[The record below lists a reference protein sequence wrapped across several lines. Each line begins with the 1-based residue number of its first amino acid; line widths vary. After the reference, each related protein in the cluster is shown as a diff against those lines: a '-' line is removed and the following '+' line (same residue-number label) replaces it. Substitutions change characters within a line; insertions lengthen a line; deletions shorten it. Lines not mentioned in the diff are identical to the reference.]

1 MTVGSSDATAK
12 LIELGEAE
20 LVGILDDEGVG
31 VGDVESG
38 FDDGGADE
46 DINFALD
53 ESDHDRF
60 EFFLIHLSVTDGDA
74 GLGDEFFDFFGDV
87 IDAVD
92 AVEDEENLSASGEFA
107 EDGFAN
113 DFVGFW
119 TDEGTHW
126 ETTGW
131 GVVDERHLSD
141 VHEGHAESAG
151 DGGGAHGEDINIDAD
166 GFKGFFVFD
175 SEFLFFVNDEESEV
189 FEFELV

>member
-1 MTVGSSDATAK
+1 LTVGSSDATAK

-53 ESDHDRF
+53 ESDHNRF
-60 EFFLIHLSVTDGDA
+60 EFFLVHLSVTDRDT

-107 EDGFAN
+107 EDGFAD
-113 DFVGFW
+113 DFV
-119 TDEGTHW
+119 
-126 ETTGW
+126 
-131 GVVDERHLSD
+131 
-141 VHEGHAESAG
+141 
-151 DGGGAHGEDINIDAD
+151 
-166 GFKGFFVFD
+166 
-175 SEFLFFVNDEESEV
+175 
-189 FEFELV
+189 